1 VTDKTI
7 SVFLNLCSL
16 GSNLRQ
22 TKYSLGSMTFCLHV
36 QIHPF
41 TALEDTYALL
51 FMDIASC
58 VIILL
63 SEGKK
68 REGVII
74 ESEYNLVFGTA

>member
-1 VTDKTI
+1 
-7 SVFLNLCSL
+7 
-16 GSNLRQ
+16 
-22 TKYSLGSMTFCLHV
+22 MTFCLHV